1 MRNGMLKIE
10 IIDPIVLTSLKAKFP
25 KANSAENALDKYVAL
40 LGDMLTE
47 SELRGVTPFNQ
58 KFNTYSISL
67 SELNKQ
73 SPTITAK
80 KKKIRIHKWL
90 VDNKLAL
97 VNVEIKGSSFGIN
110 QGLSIV
116 SISKLI
122 TVEEVDDRID
132 PDTAFNKLHPNFED
146 IPYSEKDIYYDSCSV
161 DTASLDNY
169 IHNLLA
175 RKLSN
180 QDRTAYVQAMRISA
194 AAAKY
199 KDKIYYQKKK
209 LSLFGRTY
217 YEGLSVQNVRK
228 DLRAAM
234 LGNCFEYDMCSSVVA
249 WKLGYAKAC
258 IDANKKLKGKT
269 VQTAF
274 PMCYQYWK
282 DKSVLINAIKAHVF
296 INSHYDDEEQT
307 KLIKSAMTALN
318 FGARLSTFEFE
329 NEEGENQK
337 VAIAEI
343 FNDNKDERDRFLHF
357 PEVKAFVSE
366 QTLLNKTIMAIEKI
380 AQPNLSAM
388 PFLVNKRGLLHQQKT
403 LAYLYQH
410 AETHVMDIVRAYAKQ
425 NNITVLANIHD
436 AIIFKTKLKNS
447 VIKQIHTDIVNQTGN
462 NYWLLKEKKLNA
474 VNKIPIKHIQQIV
487 V

>member
-1 MRNGMLKIE
+1 MLKID
-10 IIDPIVLTSLKAKFP
+10 IIDPIVLTSLQAAFP
-25 KANSAENALDKYVAL
+25 KANKAQEGLNKYLAL
-40 LGDMLTE
+40 LTDMLNE
-47 SELRGVTPFNQ
+47 SELHGITPFNQ
-58 KFNTYSISL
+58 KVGTYSL
-67 SELNKQ
+67 ALGELNKR
-73 SPTITAK
+73 SATLTTNK
-80 KKKIRIHKWL
+80 KEISIYAWL
-90 VDNKLAL
+90 KDNNLGL
-97 VNVEIKGSSFGIN
+97 MDIVQKGGKFGIFK
-110 QGLSIV
+110 GLSIV
-116 SISKLI
+116 KESKLI
-122 TVEEVDDRID
+122 KITELDDNID
-132 PDTAFNKLHPNFED
+132 PYTAFNKLHPNFENLTQQQLAD
-146 IPYSEKDIYYDSCSV
+146 DYDSCIV
-161 DTASLDNY
+161 NIASLNNFIY
-169 IHNLLA
+169 NLFQKKKA
-175 RKLSN
+175 RKLNSK
-180 QDRTAYVQAMRISA
+180 DKTAYVQALRIC

-199 KDKIYYQKKK
+199 KNKIYYQKKK
-209 LSLFGRTY
+209 LSHFGRTY

-234 LGNCFEYDMCSSVVA
+234 LGSCYEYDMCSSVVA
-249 WKLGYAKAC
+249 WKLGYANAC
-258 IDANKKLKGKT
+258 IDANKKLKDQS

-274 PMCYQYWK
+274 PQCYQYWE

-388 PFLVNKRGLLHQQKT
+388 PFLVNKKGILHQQKT

-410 AETHVMDIVRAYAKQ
+410 AETNVMNIVRAYAKQ